1 VIELTLPWPP
11 RALSP
16 NARTH
21 HMALA
26 KEKKAYR
33 THCGWLAREQGATQ
47 MGDGPKFV
55 FITFYPR
62 TRNWPDWDNCIAS
75 FKAGLDGIVD
85 AIGVDDSQFRIGFEV
100 KREVGGMVKV
110 RIEDATA

>member
-1 VIELTLPWPP
+1 
-11 RALSP
+11 
-16 NARTH
+16 
-21 HMALA
+21 MALA
-26 KEKKAYR
+26 KAKKAYR
-33 THCGWLAREQGATQ
+33 TACAWQALSQGASP
-47 MGDGPKFV
+47 MKNGPVFV

-110 RIEDATA
+110 TLEEVPEV